1 MHRLKMSRATQ
12 SNLGVF
18 DLDSL
23 RFPDDF
29 EEYLARAESGGST
42 YGILKRH
49 AFAHSSLR
57 VKPTYGLLRE
67 RSDQRKRSKSLIPPA
82 SRMTSIADGKSII
95 KELFEHTAGAA
106 KHQSTAPPP
115 PPSPLVRST
124 LQVQRLGRDA
134 PVGYH
139 RNCSAPC
146 TSTQL
151 WREKGISEEPEV
163 PLLIR
168 SSSTRA
174 SPRGTGAL
182 DGGPETVPM
191 CRRRSFSLTHRGLV
205 NEGDE
210 VVPSIPTA
218 LEMMREG
225 VGVMM
230 EGGGSSRRSSYNSAE
245 GSGGN
250 WSEGSSSVEF
260 PVVHRVMLLGGPGVG
275 KTAIAQQFL
284 TSEFMAAQNTSFGR

>member
-1 MHRLKMSRATQ
+1 MNRATQ

-29 EEYLARAESGGST
+29 EEYLARAESGGSA

-82 SRMTSIADGKSII
+82 SRLTSIEDEKTII
-95 KELFEHTAGAA
+95 KELFERTAGAA
-106 KHQSTAPPP
+106 RHQSTAPMPH
-115 PPSPLVRST
+115 PSPLVRST
-124 LQVQRLGRDA
+124 LQVQRPGREA
-134 PVGYH
+134 PVGYY
-139 RNCSAPC
+139 RNYSCP
-146 TSTQL
+146 STQH
-151 WREKGISEEPEV
+151 WREKGITEEPEV
-163 PLLIR
+163 PLVR

-174 SPRGTGAL
+174 SPRGTGAR

-191 CRRRSFSLTHRGLV
+191 CRRRSFSLTYRGLV

-210 VVPSIPTA
+210 VVSSIPTA
-218 LEMMREG
+218 MEMMREG
-225 VGVMM
+225 VGVLTG
-230 EGGGSSRRSSYNSAE
+230 EGDGDSRRGSYNSAE

-250 WSEGSSSVEF
+250 WSEGSSSVEM

-275 KTAIAQQFL
+275 KTAIGQQFL
-284 TSEFMAAQNTSFGR
+284 TSEFMAAQNTSFGG